1 MAIIVGGRALVINLD
16 GKHELNGTIVY
27 VECLLHEAIEEDLCI
42 FGVIG
47 GEYSFEYT
55 LPGMN
60 LMRLD
65 DSDDLVI
72 ESYTHWET
80 F

>member
-1 MAIIVGGRALVINLD
+1 MSIIVGGRALVINLD

-27 VECLLHEAIEEDLCI
+27 VECLLHEAIEPEHNVY
-42 FGVIG
+42 GVIG
-47 GEYSFEYT
+47 GYGPFEYS
-55 LPGMN
+55 LAGMN

-72 ESYTHWET
+72 ESYTDWET